1 LQSFWASN
9 AVKEEETEELA
20 GGSSEDGSLL
30 DDIAHWAE
38 VLDRWVRRVDLGM
51 GARVAGKEAPD
62 DGGLDPAQDVEG

>member
-9 AVKEEETEELA
+9 AMKEEEVGELA
-20 GGSSEDGSLL
+20 GGSSDDGSLI

-51 GARVAGKEAPD
+51 GARATGKEAPG
-62 DGGLDPAQDVEG
+62 DGGPDPAQHVKG